1 LNDQISKTPF
11 RVLYNKWVQ
20 DCFSVMAQNGD
31 LVFVGVAHPPQGPT
45 PPTKDVGVN
54 QFCSDNLRDM
64 KLTGLPVGYEHE
76 HPVGT
81 IIHSA
86 TGAQSTKLIVG
97 HIPEHEKATIERI
110 ENGDLPDLSLTH
122 TFSVWNE
129 EDGTEIQERQPIE
142 VSLTKKG
149 NRPGCKIIH
158 THRLPTRSTEYI
170 RKKPLPQETM
180 AEELSLADYGDEEK
194 IKALGWSQED
204 MMKAFVEAT
213 GALLRANE
221 RTTELEQESE
231 AMRKQKEELEAMS
244 QKQLDELKE
253 QLKTYLTPEGQEAP
267 ENLTKALTAFDSPTS
282 VEQSDMLRMIVQN
295 AADRQEYIHRL
306 EGELQKHREG
316 VQMVQQAKKNP
327 ALAHFTN
334 TVSNLRSEPLQ
345 KAEKRFASEA
355 MAEAVDPMDALRSSF
370 LQKGSKMPRMVYQ

>member
-1 LNDQISKTPF
+1 MT
-11 RVLYNKWVQ
+11 
-20 DCFSVMAQNGD
+20 QNGD
-31 LVFVGVAHPPQGPT
+31 LVFVGFAHPPQGPT

-64 KLTGLPVGYEHE
+64 NLTGLPVGYEHE

-97 HIPEHEKATIERI
+97 HIPEHEKATIESI
-110 ENGDLPDLSLTH
+110 ENGDLPELSLTH

-129 EDGTEIQERQPIE
+129 KDGTEIQERRPIE

-158 THRLPTRSTEYI
+158 THRLPTRSSPADYI
-170 RKKPLPQETM
+170 SKEPLPQETM
-180 AEELSLADYGDEEK
+180 NEELSLADYGDVEK

-204 MMKAFVEAT
+204 MMKAFAEAT

-221 RTTELEQESE
+221 RATELEQQSE
-231 AMRKQKEELEAMS
+231 NMRKQKEELEAVS
-244 QKQLDELKE
+244 QQQLDELKE
-253 QLKTYLTPEGQEAP
+253 QLKTYLTPAGEEP
-267 ENLTKALTAFDSPTS
+267 TEKLTKALTAFNSPSS

-295 AADRQEYIHRL
+295 AADRQEYINRL

-316 VQMVQQAKKNP
+316 VQMAQQAKKNP

-355 MAEAVDPMDALRSSF
+355 MAEAVDPIDALRSSF
-370 LQKGSKMPRMVYQ
+370 LKKDSKMPRMV